1 MSERNGNTIPIR
13 GLGQLDTDIYQRWIE
28 TALVIVALAFGS
40 VLVASLF
47 LPGRTLQAVTQATV
61 VVVALGSLIVS
72 RRGHLRLAALV
83 PLVVVWLELQ
93 STLPIQGIIGD
104 YGVVALP
111 PLVLVV
117 GLAFGP
123 RAAFTI
129 AGLTTLSTAGL
140 VVFAHWVRGVPA
152 PDPGQEAYAIV
163 VTSAAMFGTAGI
175 VSVAVRAFA
184 SVLSDARLSEQRF
197 ADMIARAPDGI
208 LVLDAGESVVAA
220 NPASEAILGNREA
233 QLTGRTLGDIL
244 ADLQAETDGQELGDL
259 SKPSEEGSP
268 SLVWWSSGNRAQWVE
283 ITSRAFSLGGE
294 VGKQIMLRDVTVRQQ
309 AVEEQRLVRDRLE
322 EAQRLEAVGRL
333 AGGIAHDFR
342 NLLTV
347 VSNSAELIAE
357 DTEGE
362 ANRLAQEIQEASGKA
377 ASLTRQLLAFARREI
392 IQTEALDIPEVV
404 HFMELGMRHLLGPDA
419 RLELALDEDVPT
431 VVADRSQVEQILFNL
446 VKNAADA
453 LGGRGRVEISVVKP
467 GGRST
472 GPIGSFHE
480 VPAGFVEIRVSDD
493 GPGMDADVLERVF
506 EPFFTT
512 KAIGEGTGL
521 GLSSV
526 HGIVTQNGGQIRLE
540 SRPGEGTSVQVLW
553 PLGVPQKPKPQTQ

>member
-540 SRPGEGTSVQVLW
+540 SRSGEGTSVQVLW

>member
-1 MSERNGNTIPIR
+1 MSERDGNTVPVR
-13 GLGQLDTDIYQRWIE
+13 GLGQLDVGIYRRWIE
-28 TALVIVALAFGS
+28 AALVILALAYGS
-40 VLVASLF
+40 VFLANVL
-47 LPGRTLQAVTQATV
+47 LPGQTQEAVMQGIV
-61 VVVALGSLIVS
+61 VAVALGSMIVG
-72 RRGHLRLAALV
+72 RRGHLRLAVLV

-93 STLPIQGIIGD
+93 GTLPVRGIVGD
-104 YGVVALP
+104 YGLVAFP
-111 PLVLVV
+111 CLVLGV
-117 GLAFGP
+117 GLAFGS
-123 RAAFTI
+123 RAAFTL
-129 AGLTTLSTAGL
+129 AGLSTLSTTGL
-140 VVFAHWVRGVPA
+140 VVFAHLAGNVPA
-152 PDPGQEAYAIV
+152 PDPGQAAYALV

-184 SVLSDARLSEQRF
+184 SVLADARLSEQRF

-208 LVLDAGESVVAA
+208 LVLDADERVVAA
-220 NPASEAILGNREA
+220 NPASEAILGKREA

-268 SLVWWSSGNRAQWVE
+268 SLVWWPAGDREQWVE
-283 ITSRAFSLGGE
+283 STSRAFSWAGK

-309 AVEEQRLVRDRLE
+309 AVEEQRIVRDRLE

-362 ANRLAQEIQEASGKA
+362 ANRLAQEIQEASDKA
-377 ASLTRQLLAFARREI
+377 ESLTRQLLALAGREI
-392 IQTEALDIPEVV
+392 MQTEALGIPEVV
-404 HFMELGMRHLLGPDA
+404 RSMELGMRHLLGSGVS
-419 RLELALDEDVPT
+419 LEFSLDEDVPT
-431 VVADRSQVEQILFNL
+431 VVADRSQVEQILFNV
-446 VKNAADA
+446 VKNAAEA
-453 LGGRGRVEISVVKP
+453 LGGSGRVEISVVRP

-493 GPGMDADVLERVF
+493 GPGMEADVLERAF

-526 HGIVTQNGGQIRLE
+526 HGIVTQNGGQIHLE

-553 PLGVPQKPKPQTQ
+553 PLGTPRKPESQTP

>member
-140 VVFAHWVRGVPA
+140 VVFAHLVRGVPA

>member
-140 VVFAHWVRGVPA
+140 VVFAHLVRGVPA

-493 GPGMDADVLERVF
+493 GPGMDADVLERAF

>member
-1 MSERNGNTIPIR
+1 MSERHRNAIQVQ
-13 GLGQLDTDIYQRWIE
+13 GLGQLDTDIYRRWIE
-28 TALVIVALAFGS
+28 TALVIVALGFGS
-40 VLVASLF
+40 VLVANLF
-47 LPGRTLQAVTQATV
+47 LPGRALQTVTQGIV
-61 VVVALGSLIVS
+61 VVVALGSLIAS
-72 RRGHLRLAALV
+72 RKGHVRLAVLV
-83 PLVVVWLELQ
+83 PLMVAWVELQ
-93 STLPIQGIIGD
+93 TTLPIQGVLGD

-123 RAAFTI
+123 RAAFALAAVSTVS
-129 AGLTTLSTAGL
+129 TTAL
-140 VVFAHWVRGVPA
+140 VVFAHKVGNVVA
-152 PDPGQEAYAIV
+152 PDPGLAAYALV
-163 VTSAAMFGTAGI
+163 VTSAAMFATAGI

-197 ADMIARAPDGI
+197 ADMIAHAPDGI
-208 LVLDAGESVVAA
+208 LVMDADESVVAA
-220 NPASEAILGNREA
+220 NPASEDILGNSEA
-233 QLTGRTLGDIL
+233 ELTGRTLGDIL
-244 ADLQAETDGQELGDL
+244 TELQAQTDGQSLRQL
-259 SKPSEEGSP
+259 SEPNEEGSP
-268 SLVWWSSGNRAQWVE
+268 SLVWWSAGNRAQWME

-294 VGKQIMLRDVTVRQQ
+294 VGKQIMLRDVTVRQH
-309 AVEEQRLVRDRLE
+309 AVEEQRVVRDRLE

-392 IQTEALDIPEVV
+392 IQTEALDVPEVV
-404 HFMELGMRHLLGPDA
+404 HFMEIGMRHLLGPHVHLD
-419 RLELALDEDVPT
+419 LALDEDVPT

-453 LGGRGRVEISVVKP
+453 LGGSGGVEISVVRP

-493 GPGMDADVLERVF
+493 GPGMDAEVLERAF

-553 PLGVPQKPKPQTQ
+553 PLGEPQRPEPQTQ